1 MIHAGIGSNRWRI
14 NPLAPWQHENDWNIG
29 RCLYDL
35 FPHSYNVY
43 FPSQIWISIE
53 TKPVNKNSVAK
64 YASQVK
70 NNGGVYFVPA
80 FSGLFAPYWRKD
92 ARGYSFRS
100 CSCFFCSCYPH
111 LLLFLPS
118 FENCWN
124 STPFAFYRVLVGLTQ
139 FSTREHICRAVLE
152 AVCFQSRDVLEAMLK
167 DTSCTIKQ
175 IRVDGGMTK
184 STILL
189 QLQADIFGDSIG
201 MCLMCKQPT
210 PQTSSDTRVSLRTCH
225 FTDVLLAFWL
235 ETLTTILI
243 LAHTHSTPVDGGDDI
258 SRRRDSSSDR
268 IEEHDHR
275 WDQETVHKHEEHRPR
290 RDGRGKGETLLQL
303 EKGRRTL
310 AELGGVMMMYVTT
323 CATDNTIPRS
333 QSLRFIQLIFFFFFF

>member
-100 CSCFFCSCYPH
+100 CSCSLH
-111 LLLFLPS
+111 LLPS
-118 FENCWN
+118 F
-124 STPFAFYRVLVGLTQ
+124 
-139 FSTREHICRAVLE
+139 I
-152 AVCFQSRDVLEAMLK
+152 
-167 DTSCTIKQ
+167 
-175 IRVDGGMTK
+175 
-184 STILL
+184 TILAPIWKLLKLNTIRLL
-189 QLQADIFGDSIG
+189 QSPCRLDTVQHQRAYLPCGAWSSVLPIARCSRGDAQRHILHHQANS
-201 MCLMCKQPT
+201 C
-210 PQTSSDTRVSLRTCH
+210 
-225 FTDVLLAFWL
+225 
-235 ETLTTILI
+235 
-243 LAHTHSTPVDGGDDI
+243 
-258 SRRRDSSSDR
+258 RRRDD
-268 IEEHDHR
+268 EEHHSAPTSSRHLRRLDWYVFDVQTTHASNVLRHQGFTENLPFHRRSSCLLAGNAHDHSHTRTYPQHSRR
-275 WDQETVHKHEEHRPR
+275 WWRRHLSAPR
-290 RDGRGKGETLLQL
+290 
-303 EKGRRTL
+303 
-310 AELGGVMMMYVTT
+310 
-323 CATDNTIPRS
+323 
-333 QSLRFIQLIFFFFFF
+333 